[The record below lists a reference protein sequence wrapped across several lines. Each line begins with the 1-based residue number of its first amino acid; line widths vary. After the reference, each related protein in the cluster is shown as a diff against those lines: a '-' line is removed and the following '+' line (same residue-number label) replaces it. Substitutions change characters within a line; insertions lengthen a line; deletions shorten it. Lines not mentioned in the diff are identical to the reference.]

1 MINEYYF
8 NITAIIW
15 IAIAIITFISLFF
28 ITAPYGRYTKKGWGK
43 LIDNR
48 LGWVLM
54 EAPSFFIILAF
65 SVTGELSNYA
75 WFLAACWLLHYF
87 NRSFIFPFRIRT
99 SGKKMPLSIVLS
111 AVFFNG
117 VNAGMNGYFLAYFE
131 SYSNDAFSS
140 PLFTI
145 GLLLFLGGAIINNI
159 SDHLLITLRKPGET
173 GYKIPQGFLYTYIS
187 CPNFFGEMVQ
197 WTGFAVMAWNLP
209 ALSFCIW
216 TIANVLPRALKH
228 HQWYNEQFSNYPNE
242 RKAVFPFLL

>member
-1 MINEYYF
+1 MINENYF

-15 IAIAIITFISLFF
+15 IAIAIATFISLFF

-54 EAPSFFIILAF
+54 EAPSFLIILVF
-65 SVTGELSNYA
+65 SLIGELSDYA
-75 WFLAACWLLHYF
+75 WFLSGCWLLHYF
-87 NRSFIFPFRIRT
+87 NRSFIFPFRLRT

-131 SYSNDAFSS
+131 SYTHADFGTPFFIA
-140 PLFTI
+140 
-145 GLLLFLGGAIINNI
+145 GLLLFIGGAAVNTI
-159 SDHLLITLRKPGET
+159 SDHILITLRKPDET
-173 GYKIPQGFLYTYIS
+173 GYKIPYGFLYRYIS

-228 HQWYNEQFSNYPNE
+228 HQWYKEQFANYPTE
-242 RKAVFPFLL
+242 RRAVFPFLL